1 MTMHDRSPVSGPVRF
16 GSFEFHPES
25 LELRHGDVPV
35 PIQGQPLRILA
46 LLLDRPGALVS
57 RDALQRALWP
67 DGTFVDFEHALNAAI
82 RRLRCALE
90 DDASAP
96 RYIETLAR
104 RGYRLAATVEA
115 PALTAAA
122 GARESAARPIAVLPF
137 HNASGDDERAYLV
150 DGITEHLIN
159 ELAVNRDLRVMARS
173 AVFRGW
179 DSNADP
185 CAIGRHLGVDALIV
199 GTFSERAGIV
209 RIHAELVDVARGFQ
223 LWGRSY
229 EAPAEDLTR
238 VEHALVENLRAA
250 LQAGGAPAAA
260 IPSRTPRTTVAAAR
274 REHLKGRHFL
284 NRMDEPGI
292 RRAIAHF
299 TAAAA
304 ADHEYALAYCGLAEC
319 YSLFALLGLEAPDT
333 VLPRAQEAAMT
344 ALRLDDA
351 VPEGHIALAS
361 VSKVYDRNWARA
373 ESEYRRALTLNPSHA
388 AGHRWYAAHLAALNR
403 YPEALAAIQRAAEL
417 DPVSPI
423 IGAERAWHSYVAR
436 QFDAARAQ
444 AIATLELQPG
454 FAPALFALGLAC
466 QQLAARDQALEAFAA
481 IAAHARTPAVL
492 ASEAH
497 LLATIGRRDE
507 ARSRRTVLEAFARER
522 YVPPFWFAIAALALD
537 GRNAALDH
545 LERGC
550 EQHDVWLVWLGTE
563 PRLDPLRS
571 DRRFQQLLER
581 VGLTHAASPHPP
593 AAAARIGTAAPA
605 SRFTP
610 PGRPPRRPR
619 RDARSPEPD
628 RPAS

>member
-1 MTMHDRSPVSGPVRF
+1 MSVRF
-16 GSFEFHPES
+16 GSTDARS
-25 LELRHGDVPV
+25 ANAGS
-35 PIQGQPLRILA
+35 A
-46 LLLDRPGALVS
+46 LLAAP
-57 RDALQRALWP
+57 
-67 DGTFVDFEHALNAAI
+67 VD
-82 RRLRCALE
+82 
-90 DDASAP
+90 
-96 RYIETLAR
+96 
-104 RGYRLAATVEA
+104 A
-115 PALTAAA
+115 PAVPAPASD
-122 GARESAARPIAVLPF
+122 RESSARPIAVLPF

-173 AVFRGW
+173 AVFRYW
-179 DSNADP
+179 DSKEDP
-185 CAIGRHLGVDALIV
+185 CAIGRHLGVDALIA
-199 GTFSERAGIV
+199 GTFSERAGTV

-238 VEHALVENLRAA
+238 VEHGLVEDLRAA
-250 LQAGGAPAAA
+250 LQSGGAPAATVA
-260 IPSRTPRTTVAAAR
+260 PRTPRTTVAAAR

-292 RRAIAHF
+292 RRAGAHF

-304 ADHEYALAYCGLAEC
+304 ADPEYALAYCGLAEC
-319 YSLFALLGLEAPDT
+319 HSLFALLGLEAPDT
-333 VLPRAQEAAMT
+333 VLPRAREAALT
-344 ALRLDDA
+344 ALRLDDD

-373 ESEYRRALTLNPSHA
+373 ESEYRRALALNPSHA

-423 IGAERAWHSYVAR
+423 ISAERAWHSYVAR

-444 AIATLELQPG
+444 AIATLDLQPG
-454 FAPALFALGLAC
+454 FAPALFSLGLAC
-466 QQLAARDQALEAFAA
+466 EQLGARDEALEAFAA
-481 IAAHARTPAVL
+481 VAAHARTPAVL

-497 LLATIGRRDE
+497 LLAAIGRRDE
-507 ARSRRTVLEAFARER
+507 ARSRRMVLEAYARER

-537 GRNAALDH
+537 GRNAALDF

-581 VGLTHAASPHPP
+581 IGLTQAVSPRP
-593 AAAARIGTAAPA
+593 AAATRFGASAAP
-605 SRFTP
+605 RFTP
-610 PGRPPRRPR
+610 PGRSPRLPRRG
-619 RDARSPEPD
+619 ARLPEPD

>member
-1 MTMHDRSPVSGPVRF
+1 MHDRVPGDGPVRF

-25 LELRHGDVPV
+25 LELRRRGAPV
-35 PIQGQPLRILA
+35 RIQGQPLQILA
-46 LLLDRPGALVS
+46 MLLGRPGALVTRES
-57 RDALQRALWP
+57 LQQALWP

-90 DDASAP
+90 DDASSP

-104 RGYRLAATVEA
+104 RGYRFAATVDTPAAIPPDSGREA
-115 PALTAAA
+115 
-122 GARESAARPIAVLPF
+122 AARPIAVLPF

-173 AVFRGW
+173 AVFRYW
-179 DSNADP
+179 DSTEDP
-185 CAIGRHLGVDALIV
+185 CTIGRRLGVEALIA
-199 GTFSERAGIV
+199 GTFSERAGTV

-229 EAPAEDLTR
+229 EAPAEELTR
-238 VEHALVENLRAA
+238 VEHTLVEDLRSA
-250 LQAGGAPAAA
+250 LQSDGAPAAA
-260 IPSRTPRTTVAAAR
+260 IPSRTPRTTVGEAR
-274 REHLKGRHFL
+274 REYLKGRHFL
-284 NRMDEPGI
+284 NRMDEAGI
-292 RRAIAHF
+292 RRAVAHF

-304 ADHEYALAYCGLAEC
+304 ADSEYALAYCGQAEC
-319 YSLFALLGLEAPDT
+319 YSLFALLGLEAPDA
-333 VLPRAQEAAMT
+333 VLPRAREAAIT
-344 ALRLDDA
+344 ALRLDDELA
-351 VPEGHIALAS
+351 EGHTALAS
-361 VSKVYDRNWARA
+361 ISKVYDRNWARA
-373 ESEYRRALTLNPSHA
+373 ESEYRRALSLNPSHA

-403 YPEALAAIQRAAEL
+403 YPEAMAAIQLAAEL

-436 QFDAARAQ
+436 QFDAAREQ
-444 AIATLELQPG
+444 AVATLDLQPG
-454 FAPALFALGLAC
+454 FAPARFFLGLAC
-466 QQLAARDQALEAFAA
+466 EQLGARDEALEAFAA
-481 IAAHARTPAVL
+481 IAAQSRTPAVL

-497 LLATIGRRDE
+497 LLATIGRRGE

-537 GRNAALDH
+537 GREAALAF

-581 VGLTHAASPHPP
+581 VGLTHAVGARPEP
-593 AAAARIGTAAPA
+593 AAARAAGTAA

-610 PGRPPRRPR
+610 PDRSARLSRRG
-619 RDARSPEPD
+619 ARSPVPD
-628 RPAS
+628 QPAS